1 METVRLQINLKPS
14 ALKNELNAAIHF
26 IKYVQTMQNLGT
38 TNPQLNASLE
48 NTKGLIATFQ
58 V

>member
-1 METVRLQINLKPS
+1 LQINLKPS